1 MSEKPPRR
9 MSNVT
14 EQVSK
19 AAETARETVA
29 KVGESVSDF
38 FQGNAFNTPVGR
50 KIELATDA
58 NLLATENWGL
68 NMEICDF
75 INGTEDGPRD
85 AVRAIKKRLHNAM
98 SKNNAVV
105 MYTLTVLETA
115 VKNCNHQF
123 HELVC
128 NKDFVQDLIKLIGP
142 KFDAPQIIQE
152 RVLSLIQAWADAFR
166 GDPTLAGVVQS
177 YDDLKSK
184 GVEFPAADLDTL
196 APIKTPKRTVFTQPP
211 PPTLDAQVPQQQQQ
225 PAPTRNYAQAVNP
238 NPTYDVLTIRET
250 GQEPIAP
257 NSDQLTK
264 LRADL
269 DVVNQNIKV
278 FRETLTDVVPR
289 NETADELQLLSD
301 LNDTCRAMQ
310 LRVLDLIRSVSSEEV
325 TYELLMVNDNL
336 NSVFEKYDRF
346 VSNRKG
352 EQQAAEARDLIDIG
366 DGKSLGDQLNAMKVT
381 GASASPTTA
390 SSSQE
395 AYKAN
400 AEPQTDVG
408 LATAVSNKLPTE
420 NEAAEMENWL
430 DKQTEK
436 KTKEQEENDKL

>member
-1 MSEKPPRR
+1 
-9 MSNVT
+9 MSNVS

-19 AAETARETVA
+19 AAESARETVA

-38 FQGNAFNTPVGR
+38 FQGNPFATPVGR

-85 AVRAIKKRLHNAM
+85 AVRALKKRLHNAM

-115 VKNCNHQF
+115 VKNCNHHF
-123 HELVC
+123 HVLVC

-196 APIKTPKRTVFTQPP
+196 APIKTPKRTVFNQPP
-211 PPTLDAQVPQQQQQ
+211 PATLDDQQQQNQQQQQQ
-225 PAPTRNYAQAVNP
+225 PQQGQQNP
-238 NPTYDVLTIRET
+238 QSTYDVLTIREQ
-250 GQEPIAP
+250 GQEPISATP
-257 NSDQLTK
+257 AQLTK

-289 NETADELQLLSD
+289 KETADELQLLSD
-301 LNDTCRAMQ
+301 LNDTCRHMQ
-310 LRVLDLIRSVSSEEV
+310 QRVLDLIRYVSNDEV
-325 TYELLMVNDNL
+325 TYELLMVNDSL

-346 VSNRKG
+346 VSNRDG
-352 EQQAAEARDLIDIG
+352 EKQAAEARDLIDMG
-366 DGKSLGDQLNAMKVT
+366 DGKSLGDQLSALKVT
-381 GASASPTTA
+381 AASGEPSSSAST
-390 SSSQE
+390 SQD

-408 LATAVSNKLPTE
+408 LAAAVSNKLPTE
-420 NEAAEMENWL
+420 HEAAEMEKWL
-430 DKQTEK
+430 ENQSEK

>member
-1 MSEKPPRR
+1 MAEKPRR

-19 AAETARETVA
+19 AAESARETVA

-38 FQGNAFNTPVGR
+38 FQGNPFATPVGR

-115 VKNCNHQF
+115 VKNCNHHF
-123 HELVC
+123 HVLVC

-152 RVLSLIQAWADAFR
+152 RVLSLVQAWADAFR

-196 APIKTPKRTVFTQPP
+196 APIKTPKRTVFNQPP
-211 PPTLDAQVPQQQQQ
+211 PSTLDTPAQPEQAAQQSPRSYAQVL
-225 PAPTRNYAQAVNP
+225 
-238 NPTYDVLTIRET
+238 NPTYDVITIREQ
-250 GQEPIAP
+250 GQEPITPTPA
-257 NSDQLTK
+257 QLTK

-269 DVVNQNIKV
+269 DVVNQNVKV

-289 NETADELQLLSD
+289 KETADELQLLTQ
-301 LNDTCRAMQ
+301 LNDGCRQMQ
-310 LRVLDLIRSVSSEEV
+310 QRVLDLIRYVSSEEV
-325 TYELLMVNDNL
+325 TYELLMVNDSL

-346 VSNRKG
+346 ISNRDG
-352 EQQAAEARDLIDIG
+352 EKQAAEARDLIDMG
-366 DGKSLGDQLNAMKVT
+366 DGKSLGDQLSALKVT
-381 GASASPTTA
+381 AASGGPSTA
-390 SSSQE
+390 STSQD

-408 LATAVSNKLPTE
+408 LAAAVSNKLPTE
-420 NEAAEMENWL
+420 NEAAEMEKWL
-430 DKQTEK
+430 ETQSEK

>member
-1 MSEKPPRR
+1 MAEKPRR
-9 MSNVT
+9 MSNVS

-19 AAETARETVA
+19 AAESARETVA

-38 FQGNAFNTPVGR
+38 FQGNPFATPVGR

-75 INGTEDGPRD
+75 INGTEEGARD

-115 VKNCNHQF
+115 VKNCDHRF
-123 HELVC
+123 HVLVC
-128 NKDFVQDLIKLIGP
+128 SKDFVQDLVKLIGP

-166 GDPTLAGVVQS
+166 NDPTLVGVVQS

-211 PPTLDAQVPQQQQQ
+211 PPTLDTPPQQPQHEQ
-225 PAPTRNYAQAVNP
+225 APIPTA
-238 NPTYDVLTIRET
+238 TYDVLTIREN
-250 GQEPIAP
+250 GQEPIAATP
-257 NSDQLTK
+257 TQLTK

-289 NETADELQLLSD
+289 KETADELQLLSD
-301 LNDTCRAMQ
+301 LNDSCRQMQ
-310 LRVLDLIRSVSSEEV
+310 KRVLDLIRHVSNEEV
-325 TYELLMVNDNL
+325 TYELLMVNDSL
-336 NSVFEKYDRF
+336 NSVFEKYERF
-346 VSNRKG
+346 ISNRDG
-352 EQQAAEARDLIDIG
+352 EKQAAEARDLIDMG
-366 DGKSLGDQLNAMKVT
+366 DGKSLGEQLTALKVT
-381 GASASPTTA
+381 SANEGPLAA
-390 SSSQE
+390 SSSSQD

-400 AEPQTDVG
+400 SEPQTYVG
-408 LATAVSNKLPTE
+408 LATAVSNKLPTDH
-420 NEAAEMENWL
+420 EAAEMENWL
-430 DKQTEK
+430 ETQGEK

>member
-1 MSEKPPRR
+1 MAEKPRR
-9 MSNVT
+9 MSNVS

-19 AAETARETVA
+19 AAESARETVA

-38 FQGNAFNTPVGR
+38 FQGNPFATPVGR

-85 AVRAIKKRLHNAM
+85 AVRAIKKRLHGAM

-123 HELVC
+123 HVLVC

-152 RVLSLIQAWADAFR
+152 RVLSLVQSWADAFR

-196 APIKTPKRTVFTQPP
+196 APIKTPKRTVFNQPI
-211 PPTLDAQVPQQQQQ
+211 PTTPEPLQQ
-225 PAPTRNYAQAVNP
+225 PAQQPPHPQQAQVQNP
-238 NPTYDVLTIRET
+238 NPTYDVLTIREQ
-250 GQEPIAP
+250 GQEPIAATP
-257 NSDQLTK
+257 AQLTK

-289 NETADELQLLSD
+289 KETADELQLLSD
-301 LNDTCRAMQ
+301 LNDSCRQMQ
-310 LRVLDLIRSVSSEEV
+310 QRVLDLIRYVSNEEV
-325 TYELLMVNDNL
+325 TYELLMVNDSL

-346 VSNRKG
+346 ITNRQG
-352 EQQAAEARDLIDIG
+352 EAQVAEARDLIDMG
-366 DGKSLGDQLNAMKVT
+366 DGKSLGDQLSALKVT
-381 GASASPTTA
+381 AANGPQAA
-390 SSSQE
+390 SSSQD

-408 LATAVSNKLPTE
+408 LAAAVSNKLPTE
-420 NEAAEMENWL
+420 NEAAEMEKWL
-430 DKQTEK
+430 QTQSEK

>member
-1 MSEKPPRR
+1 MAEKTRR
-9 MSNVT
+9 MSNVS

-19 AAETARETVA
+19 AAESARETVA

-38 FQGNAFNTPVGR
+38 FQGNPFATPVGR

-75 INGTEDGPRD
+75 INGTEEGARD

-98 SKNNAVV
+98 SKNNSVV

-115 VKNCNHQF
+115 VKNCDHRF
-123 HELVC
+123 HVLVC
-128 NKDFVQDLIKLIGP
+128 NKDFVQDLVKLIGP

-166 GDPTLAGVVQS
+166 GDPTLVGVVQS

-196 APIKTPKRTVFTQPP
+196 APIKTPKRTVFIQPP
-211 PPTLDAQVPQQQQQ
+211 PPTLDATPQQPPQQDPPIQ
-225 PAPTRNYAQAVNP
+225 NQNQNP
-238 NPTYDVLTIRET
+238 NATYDVLTIREQ
-250 GQEPIAP
+250 GQEPIAATP
-257 NSDQLTK
+257 EQLTK

-289 NETADELQLLSD
+289 KETADELQLLSD
-301 LNDTCRAMQ
+301 LNDSCRQMQ
-310 LRVLDLIRSVSSEEV
+310 KRVLDLIRYVSNEEV
-325 TYELLMVNDNL
+325 TYELLMVNDSL
-336 NSVFEKYDRF
+336 NSVFEKYERF
-346 VSNRKG
+346 ITNRDSDK
-352 EQQAAEARDLIDIG
+352 QVAEARDLIDMG
-366 DGKSLGDQLNAMKVT
+366 DGKSLKDQFSAFKVT
-381 GASASPTTA
+381 AANSGQSTSSP
-390 SSSQE
+390 E

-400 AEPQTDVG
+400 AEPQIDVG
-408 LATAVSNKLPTE
+408 LATLVNNKLPSE
-420 NEAAEMENWL
+420 SEAAEMEKWL
-430 DKQTEK
+430 QSQGEDTK

>member
-1 MSEKPPRR
+1 
-9 MSNVT
+9 
-14 EQVSK
+14 
-19 AAETARETVA
+19 
-29 KVGESVSDF
+29 
-38 FQGNAFNTPVGR
+38 
-50 KIELATDA
+50 
-58 NLLATENWGL
+58 
-68 NMEICDF
+68 MEICDF

-85 AVRAIKKRLHNAM
+85 AVRALKKRLHNAM

-115 VKNCNHQF
+115 VKNCNHHF
-123 HELVC
+123 HVLVC

-196 APIKTPKRTVFTQPP
+196 APIKTPKRTVFNQPP
-211 PPTLDAQVPQQQQQ
+211 PATLDDQQQQNQQQQQQ
-225 PAPTRNYAQAVNP
+225 PQQGQQNP
-238 NPTYDVLTIRET
+238 QSTYDVLTIREQ
-250 GQEPIAP
+250 GQEPISATP
-257 NSDQLTK
+257 AQLTK

-289 NETADELQLLSD
+289 KETADELQLLSD
-301 LNDTCRAMQ
+301 LNDTCRHMQ
-310 LRVLDLIRSVSSEEV
+310 QRVLDLIRYVSNDEV
-325 TYELLMVNDNL
+325 TYELLMVNDSL

-346 VSNRKG
+346 VSNRDG
-352 EQQAAEARDLIDIG
+352 EKQAAEARDLIDMG
-366 DGKSLGDQLNAMKVT
+366 DGKSLGDQLSALKVT
-381 GASASPTTA
+381 AASGEPSSSAST
-390 SSSQE
+390 SQD

-408 LATAVSNKLPTE
+408 LAAAVSNKLPTE
-420 NEAAEMENWL
+420 HEAAEMEKWL
-430 DKQTEK
+430 ENQSEK

>member
-1 MSEKPPRR
+1 MAEKPRR
-9 MSNVT
+9 MSNVS

-19 AAETARETVA
+19 AAESARETVA

-38 FQGNAFNTPVGR
+38 FQGNPFATPVGR

-123 HELVC
+123 HVLVC
-128 NKDFVQDLIKLIGP
+128 NKDFVQDLVKLIGP

-196 APIKTPKRTVFTQPP
+196 APIKTPKRTVFNQPS
-211 PPTLDAQVPQQQQQ
+211 PPTLDEQHQPPPQGQPQQH
-225 PAPTRNYAQAVNP
+225 APVQNP
-238 NPTYDVLTIRET
+238 NTTYDVLTIREQ
-250 GQEPIAP
+250 GQEPISATP
-257 NSDQLTK
+257 AQLTK

-289 NETADELQLLSD
+289 KETADELQLLSD
-301 LNDTCRAMQ
+301 LNDSCRQMQ
-310 LRVLDLIRSVSSEEV
+310 QRVLDLIRYVSNEEV
-325 TYELLMVNDNL
+325 TYELLMVNDSL

-346 VSNRKG
+346 VQNRQG
-352 EQQAAEARDLIDIG
+352 EQQVAEARDLIDMG
-366 DGKSLGDQLNAMKVT
+366 DGKSLGDQLSALKVT
-381 GASASPTTA
+381 AANGGPATSA

-400 AEPQTDVG
+400 AEPQTEGG
-408 LATAVSNKLPTE
+408 LAAAVSNKLPTE
-420 NEAAEMENWL
+420 NEAAEMEKWL
-430 DKQTEK
+430 ETQSEK

>member
-1 MSEKPPRR
+1 MAERPRR
-9 MSNVT
+9 MSNVS

-19 AAETARETVA
+19 AAESARETVA

-38 FQGNAFNTPVGR
+38 FQGNPFATPVGR

-75 INGTEDGPRD
+75 INGTEEGPRD

-115 VKNCNHQF
+115 VKNCNHRF
-123 HELVC
+123 HVLVC
-128 NKDFVQDLIKLIGP
+128 NKEFVQDLIKLIGP

-166 GDPTLAGVVQS
+166 EDPTLAGVVQS

-196 APIKTPKRTVFTQPP
+196 APIKTPKRTVFNQPP
-211 PPTLDAQVPQQQQQ
+211 PPLEQPQQQQQ
-225 PAPTRNYAQAVNP
+225 PPQQQQSYAQAVNP
-238 NPTYDVLTIRET
+238 NPTYDGLVFREL
-250 GQEPIAP
+250 GLEPIAP
-257 NSDQLTK
+257 TPAQLTT

-269 DVVNQNIKV
+269 DVVNQNIQV
-278 FRETLTDVVPR
+278 FRESLTDVVPGK
-289 NETADELQLLSD
+289 ETAEELQLLSD
-301 LNDTCRAMQ
+301 LHHTCRQMQ
-310 LRVLDLIRSVSSEEV
+310 VRIMDLIQNVRSEDV
-325 TYELLMVNDNL
+325 TYELIMVNDSL

-346 VSNRKG
+346 VLNRNG
-352 EQQAAEARDLIDIG
+352 EKQAAEARDLIDMG
-366 DGKSLGDQLNAMKVT
+366 DGKSLGDQLSALKVT
-381 GASASPTTA
+381 AASGGPSTATT
-390 SSSQE
+390 SQD
-395 AYKAN
+395 AYKAS

-408 LATAVSNKLPTE
+408 LATAVSNKLPSE
-420 NEAAEMENWL
+420 NEAAEMEKWL
-430 DKQTEK
+430 ETQSEK

>member
-1 MSEKPPRR
+1 
-9 MSNVT
+9 MSNVS

-19 AAETARETVA
+19 AAESARETVA

-38 FQGNAFNTPVGR
+38 FQGNPFATPVGR

-75 INGTEDGPRD
+75 INGTEEGPRD

-115 VKNCNHQF
+115 VKNCNHRF
-123 HELVC
+123 HVLVC
-128 NKDFVQDLIKLIGP
+128 NKEFVQDLIKLIGP

-166 GDPTLAGVVQS
+166 EDPTLAGVVQS

-196 APIKTPKRTVFTQPP
+196 APIKTPKRTVFNQPP
-211 PPTLDAQVPQQQQQ
+211 APLEQPQQQQQ
-225 PAPTRNYAQAVNP
+225 LPQQQQRSYAQAVNP
-238 NPTYDVLTIRET
+238 DPTYDGLVFREL
-250 GQEPIAP
+250 GLEPIAP
-257 NSDQLTK
+257 TPEQLTT

-269 DVVNQNIKV
+269 DVVNQNIQV
-278 FRETLTDVVPR
+278 FRESLTDVVPGK
-289 NETADELQLLSD
+289 ETAEELQLLSD
-301 LNDTCRAMQ
+301 LHHTCRQMQ
-310 LRVLDLIRSVSSEEV
+310 VRIMDLIQNVRSEDV
-325 TYELLMVNDNL
+325 TYELIMVNDSL

-346 VSNRKG
+346 VLNRNG
-352 EQQAAEARDLIDIG
+352 EKQAAEARDLIDMG
-366 DGKSLGDQLNAMKVT
+366 DGKSLGDQLSALKVT
-381 GASASPTTA
+381 AASGGPSTATT
-390 SSSQE
+390 SQD
-395 AYKAN
+395 AYKAS
-400 AEPQTDVG
+400 AEPRTDVG
-408 LATAVSNKLPTE
+408 LATAVSNKLPSE
-420 NEAAEMENWL
+420 NEAAEMEKWL
-430 DKQTEK
+430 ETQSEK

>member
-1 MSEKPPRR
+1 
-9 MSNVT
+9 MSNVS

-19 AAETARETVA
+19 AAESARETVA

-38 FQGNAFNTPVGR
+38 FQGNPFATPVGR

-85 AVRAIKKRLHNAM
+85 AVRAIKKRLHGAM

-123 HELVC
+123 HVLVC

-152 RVLSLIQAWADAFR
+152 RVLSLVQAWADAFR

-196 APIKTPKRTVFTQPP
+196 APIKTPKRT
-211 PPTLDAQVPQQQQQ
+211 
-225 PAPTRNYAQAVNP
+225 
-238 NPTYDVLTIRET
+238 YDVLTIREQ
-250 GQEPIAP
+250 GQEPIAATP
-257 NSDQLTK
+257 AQLTK

-289 NETADELQLLSD
+289 KETADELQLLSD
-301 LNDTCRAMQ
+301 LNDSCRQMQ
-310 LRVLDLIRSVSSEEV
+310 QRVLDLIRYVSNEEV
-325 TYELLMVNDNL
+325 TYELLMVNDSL

-346 VSNRKG
+346 ITNRQG
-352 EQQAAEARDLIDIG
+352 EAQAAEARDLIDMG
-366 DGKSLGDQLNAMKVT
+366 DGKSLGDQLSALKVT
-381 GASASPTTA
+381 AASGPQAA
-390 SSSQE
+390 SSSSQD

-408 LATAVSNKLPTE
+408 LAAAVSNKLPTE
-420 NEAAEMENWL
+420 NEAAEMEKWL
-430 DKQTEK
+430 ETQSEK

>member
-1 MSEKPPRR
+1 

-19 AAETARETVA
+19 AAESARETVA

-38 FQGNAFNTPVGR
+38 FQGNPFATAVGR

-75 INGTEDGPRD
+75 INGTEEGPRD

-123 HELVC
+123 HVLVC

-152 RVLSLIQAWADAFR
+152 RVLSLVQAWADAFR
-166 GDPTLAGVVQS
+166 GDPTLAGVVQT

-211 PPTLDAQVPQQQQQ
+211 PPTLDAPVPEQAAQ
-225 PAPTRNYAQAVNP
+225 PAQRSYSQVV
-238 NPTYDVLTIRET
+238 NPTYDVITIREQ
-250 GQEPIAP
+250 GQEPITATP
-257 NSDQLTK
+257 AQLTK

-269 DVVNQNIKV
+269 DVVNQNVKV

-289 NETADELQLLSD
+289 KETADELQLLSD
-301 LNDTCRAMQ
+301 LNDGCRQMQ
-310 LRVLDLIRSVSSEEV
+310 QRVLDLIRYVNNEEV
-325 TYELLMVNDNL
+325 TYELLMVNDSL
-336 NSVFEKYDRF
+336 NSVFEKYERF
-346 VSNRKG
+346 ISNRDG
-352 EQQAAEARDLIDIG
+352 EKQAAETSDLIDMG
-366 DGKSLGDQLNAMKVT
+366 DGKSLGDQLSALKVT
-381 GASASPTTA
+381 AASGGPSSAST
-390 SSSQE
+390 SQD

-408 LATAVSNKLPTE
+408 LAAAVSNKLPTE
-420 NEAAEMENWL
+420 DEAKEMEKWL
-430 DKQTEK
+430 ATQSEK